1 MKKNIFNSLAFRIVA
16 PVMAVTAIIG
26 IIVYIFL
33 LRNISD
39 FAEGQIRSSLE
50 EMGKDVY
57 EILDR
62 AVNELSSKGLLNND
76 RVVRIEKAR
85 VVGKIE
91 EFLNSNDLIGF
102 ITENGRERLNTGVG
116 LSDDLP
122 DIIEKTVKRQSFS
135 KIHSGDRV
143 YYIYH
148 TDFGLWNW
156 RVILLKDAANFSSLI
171 RKVRLLYIITGCILL
186 LSALFLMVYLRKTLQ
201 EPTRKIIDSL
211 KNRET
216 IKYRGIE
223 EFENLSRQ
231 INIIREDLERE
242 TKNLNYIYY
251 ISATKKGEVF
261 FEEVVRTINH
271 LFGLNSLIARIE
283 KGASQGH
290 VIAMYIDGEVKK
302 GFDLPL
308 IGTPCQD
315 VMEKGHLVVIEKDVS
330 NLYPYTRVLKETGAI
345 SYIGFAIFN
354 RKGEPIGIL
363 NAFGREME
371 FSESDIKVLQ
381 TLGQIVAGEIERIE
395 EEKEKERIREHLL
408 QAQKMEAIGTLAGGI
423 AHDFNNMLQGILG
436 YASLLKLKISET
448 DPIYRP
454 LDVIER
460 TAERAAELT
469 RQLLG
474 YARKGKFLV
483 ETLNLNNLVGEVMKI
498 ITRTFDRA
506 IEIKTRLSDD
516 IWSIE
521 GDKSQIE
528 NVILNLCVNARDA
541 MPTGGILTIE
551 TYNKD
556 VLEGELPFP
565 WAIPGR
571 YAVIKVTDTGTG
583 MDEEVKKHIF
593 EPFFTTKGIG
603 KGTGMGLAMVYGVV
617 KNHNGFIT
625 VDSEPGKGSIFT
637 IYLPASEIK
646 TEEKMEE
653 IRTPVTGTGTILIV
667 DDEEAIRNLL
677 SDSLSGLGYNTIVA
691 SNGREAINFYL
702 SNKDKIDLVI
712 LDLIMPFM
720 GGEETLIRLREINPN
735 VKLLIATGYGVSET
749 LKDKLRDKGINGFIN
764 KPFNIAEISE
774 MIKTVLSTR

>member
-1 MKKNIFNSLAFRIVA
+1 MKKNIFNSLAFRVVA
-16 PVMAVTAIIG
+16 PVMAVTTITG
-26 IIVYIFL
+26 IIVYLFL

-62 AVNELSSKGLLNND
+62 TVNELSSKGLLNND

-143 YYIYH
+143 YYVYH
-148 TDFGLWNW
+148 TDFELWDW
-156 RVILLKDAANFSSLI
+156 HVILLKDAADFSSLI
-171 RKVRLLYIITGCILL
+171 KKVRNLYIITGCILL

-201 EPTRKIIDSL
+201 EPTGKIINSL
-211 KNRET
+211 QKRKT
-216 IKYRGIE
+216 IEYKGIE
-223 EFENLSRQ
+223 EFEYLSRQ
-231 INIIREDLERE
+231 INTIMEDLERE
-242 TKNLNYIYY
+242 TKHLNYIYY
-251 ISATKKGEVF
+251 ISATKRGEAF
-261 FEEVVRTINH
+261 FEEVVRAINR
-271 LFGLNSLIARIE
+271 LFGLNSLIARIKE
-283 KGASQGH
+283 GGSEGH

-302 GFDLPL
+302 DFDLPL
-308 IGTPCQD
+308 SGTPCQD
-315 VMEKGHLVVIEKDVS
+315 VMEKGHLVVIEEGVS
-330 NLYPYTRVLKETGAI
+330 GLYPSAELLKRSGSD

-354 RKGEPIGIL
+354 RKGEPLGIL
-363 NAFGREME
+363 NAFGGKRE

-395 EEKEKERIREHLL
+395 EEEEKERIREHLL

-436 YASLLKLKISET
+436 YASLLKMKIPET
-448 DPIYRP
+448 DPIYRS

-474 YARKGKFLV
+474 YARKGKFFV
-483 ETLNLNNLVGEVMKI
+483 EPLNLNNLVGEVMKI
-498 ITRTFDRA
+498 ITRTVDRA
-506 IEIKTRLSDD
+506 IEIRTRLSDD
-516 IWSIE
+516 IRSIE

-541 MPTGGILTIE
+541 MPKGGILTIE

-556 VLEGELPFP
+556 VLEGEFP
-565 WAIPGR
+565 NSWARPGR
-571 YAVIKVTDTGTG
+571 YAVIKVADTGTG

-617 KNHNGFIT
+617 KNHSGFIT

-646 TEEKMEE
+646 TEEKEEE

-677 SDSLSGLGYNTIVA
+677 NDSLSGLGYNIIKA
-691 SNGREAINFYL
+691 SNGEEAINLYL
-702 SNKDKIDLVI
+702 SNKDTIDLVI
-712 LDLIMPFM
+712 LDLIMPVM
-720 GGEETLIRLREINPN
+720 GGEETLIRLREINPD
-735 VKLLIATGYGVSET
+735 VKVLIATGYGVSET
-749 LKDKLRDKGINGFIN
+749 LKDILRERGISGFIN

-774 MIKTVLSTR
+774 MIKTVLSTG

>member
-1 MKKNIFNSLAFRIVA
+1 MKKNIFKSLAFRVVA

-26 IIVYIFL
+26 IIVYLFL

-39 FAEGQIRSSLE
+39 FAEGQIRSSLA
-50 EMGKDVY
+50 EMGNDVY
-57 EILDR
+57 EIFDR
-62 AVNELSSKGLLNND
+62 TVNELSSKGLLNNE
-76 RVVRIEKAR
+76 RAVRIEKAR
-85 VVGKIE
+85 AIAKIE
-91 EFLNSNDLIGF
+91 EFLKSSNLGGF
-102 ITENGRERLNTGVG
+102 IIEDGKERLNTGG
-116 LSDDLP
+116 LSHDLP
-122 DIIEKTVKRQSFS
+122 DIIEKTMKEQRLSR
-135 KIHSGDRV
+135 IHFGDRV
-143 YYIYH
+143 YYVYH
-148 TDFGLWNW
+148 TYFELWNW
-156 RVILLKDAANFSSLI
+156 HVILLKGAADFSSLI

-201 EPTRKIIDSL
+201 ELTRKIIDSL

-216 IKYRGIE
+216 IEYKGIE

-242 TKNLNYIYY
+242 TEHLNYIYY
-251 ISATKKGEVF
+251 ISATKKGEAF

-271 LFGLNSLIARIE
+271 LFGLNSLIARIDE
-283 KGASQGH
+283 GGSQGH

-330 NLYPYTRVLKETGAI
+330 NLYPNARVLKETGAV

-354 RKGEPIGIL
+354 RKGEPLGIL
-363 NAFGREME
+363 NAFGRETE

-381 TLGQIVAGEIERIE
+381 TLGQIVASEIERIE

-551 TYNKD
+551 TYNKE
-556 VLEGELPFP
+556 VLEGEFPFS

-637 IYLPASEIK
+637 IYLPASETK

-653 IRTPVTGTGTILIV
+653 IRTPVTGTGTILII

-677 SDSLSGLGYNTIVA
+677 SDSLSGLGYNTIEA

-712 LDLIMPFM
+712 LDLIMPVM
-720 GGEETLIRLREINPN
+720 GGEETLIRLKEINPN
-735 VKLLIATGYGVSET
+735 VKLLIAIGYGVSET
-749 LKDKLRDKGINGFIN
+749 LKDVLRDKGINGFIN

-774 MIKTVLSTR
+774 MIKTVLST